1 MNRIYKLVWNRV
13 RNCYVVT
20 SELAKSYGRNNG
32 NKLGVTGRVVAG
44 ALAVLLGSSLSLGTA
59 FAEGVTSGDGA
70 HKYQQGIAIGDN
82 AAAVDSTASN
92 GHSGNTAIAIG
103 ANSKASVG
111 NPLSQDVNTGAIAIG
126 TGARADYASIMIGN
140 IDSVPTTTGLSG
152 YALGTTTI
160 GIGQGVKIEN
170 SVGNGISIGT
180 GSTSSNSFD
189 SVSLGTGNNISNGN
203 NNVALGAGINIDGL
217 SNVVALGA
225 GSSAEGAVST
235 AGMTIGSQN
244 YNFAGTNVNGTVS
257 IGNGTTQRTLTH
269 LAAGRVDAGSTD
281 AVNGSQLFAV
291 AQAAAAARTTITGG
305 SHVSVSSNTGAG
317 GSTNYT
323 ISVNGTDTIA
333 AGNSDLATSNGV
345 YQYGQTLINN
355 GLKFG
360 ANSASG
366 AANPATA
373 KLGSTVNVVGE
384 GAKAD
389 TEYSGDNLKT
399 VVSQDGAGNTTITVK
414 MDKNPTFDSITT
426 IGDAHIGGAANIDGN
441 ATVGGD
447 THLKQDLQVDGNT
460 NIDGNTT
467 VGGDTHLKQDLQVD
481 GNTNID
487 GNTTVGGDIHLKQ
500 DLQVDGNTNIDG
512 NAAVGGDTHLKQDL
526 QVDGNTNIDGNA
538 AVGGDTHLKQDLQ
551 VDGNTN
557 IDGNA
562 AVGGDTHLK
571 QDLQVDG
578 NTNIDGNAAVGGDT
592 HLKQDLQVDGNTN
605 IDGNTTVG
613 GDTHLKQD
621 LQVDGNTNI
630 GGNTTIA
637 GDTHIQQNLQ
647 VDGDAN
653 IKGDVHAGVG
663 YFNDIQLPGGSL
675 TGRLD
680 KMDTRINRVGAGAAA
695 LSALHPQDFD
705 PDNKWDFATG
715 YGNYK
720 DAHAVAVGAFY
731 RPNEDTM
738 FSVGGS
744 FGGGENMVNAGVT
757 FKLGQKSTVSRSKV
771 SMAKEIIALRND
783 NLEMRQELDEL
794 KNMMKAG
801 TVSPMRNVN
810 FSDVPKDH
818 WAYQYVKSLADRG
831 YLNGYTDG
839 EFKGDRAMTRYEY
852 AAIVYRALQNGA
864 PVDADMGRSLSEF
877 APEVEKVASA
887 DRFRVDRISGK
898 DNDRHKVER
907 VRINDKDDKVQNVFR
922 DVYGDYIQK

>member
-557 IDGNA
+557 IDGNTT
-562 AVGGDTHLK
+562 VGGDTHLK

-922 DVYGDYIQK
+922 DVYGDYVQK

>member
-180 GSTSSNSFD
+180 GSTSSNFFD

-487 GNTTVGGDIHLKQ
+487 GN
-500 DLQVDGNTNIDG
+500 
-512 NAAVGGDTHLKQDL
+512 AA
-526 QVDGNTNIDGNA
+526 
-538 AVGGDTHLKQDLQ
+538 
-551 VDGNTN
+551 
-557 IDGNA
+557 
-562 AVGGDTHLK
+562 
-571 QDLQVDG
+571 
-578 NTNIDGNAAVGGDT
+578 
-592 HLKQDLQVDGNTN
+592 
-605 IDGNTTVG
+605 VG

-907 VRINDKDDKVQNVFR
+907 D
-922 DVYGDYIQK
+922 G

>member
-414 MDKNPTFDSITT
+414 TDKNPTFDSITT
-426 IGDAHIGGAANIDGN
+426 IGDAHIGGAANIDGNATVGGDTHLKQDLQVDGNTNIDGN

-487 GNTTVGGDIHLKQ
+487 GNTTVGGD
-500 DLQVDGNTNIDG
+500 
-512 NAAVGGDTHLKQDL
+512 THLKQDL

-538 AVGGDTHLKQDLQ
+538 T
-551 VDGNTN
+551 
-557 IDGNA
+557 
-562 AVGGDTHLK
+562 
-571 QDLQVDG
+571 
-578 NTNIDGNAAVGGDT
+578 VGGDT

-907 VRINDKDDKVQNVFR
+907 VRVNDKDDKVQNVFR
-922 DVYGDYIQK
+922 DVYGDYVQK

>member
-467 VGGDTHLKQDLQVD
+467 VGGD
-481 GNTNID
+481 I
-487 GNTTVGGDIHLKQ
+487 
-500 DLQVDGNTNIDG
+500 
-512 NAAVGGDTHLKQDL
+512 
-526 QVDGNTNIDGNA
+526 
-538 AVGGDTHLKQDLQ
+538 
-551 VDGNTN
+551 
-557 IDGNA
+557 
-562 AVGGDTHLK
+562 HLK

-922 DVYGDYIQK
+922 DVYGDYVQK

>member
-399 VVSQDGAGNTTITVK
+399 VVSQDGTGNTTITVK

-487 GNTTVGGDIHLKQ
+487 GN
-500 DLQVDGNTNIDG
+500 
-512 NAAVGGDTHLKQDL
+512 AA
-526 QVDGNTNIDGNA
+526 
-538 AVGGDTHLKQDLQ
+538 
-551 VDGNTN
+551 
-557 IDGNA
+557 
-562 AVGGDTHLK
+562 
-571 QDLQVDG
+571 
-578 NTNIDGNAAVGGDT
+578 
-592 HLKQDLQVDGNTN
+592 
-605 IDGNTTVG
+605 VG

-705 PDNKWDFATG
+705 PDNKWDFAAG

-907 VRINDKDDKVQNVFR
+907 D
-922 DVYGDYIQK
+922 G

>member
-1 MNRIYKLVWNRV
+1 MWECEWNIKSIDMIRGGVYCKWLKIFGTRSGIMNRIYKLVWNRV

-399 VVSQDGAGNTTITVK
+399 VVSPDGAGNTTITVK

-426 IGDAHIGGAANIDGN
+426 IGDAHIGGTANIDGN

-460 NIDGNTT
+460 NIDGNAT
-467 VGGDTHLKQDLQVD
+467 
-481 GNTNID
+481 
-487 GNTTVGGDIHLKQ
+487 
-500 DLQVDGNTNIDG
+500 
-512 NAAVGGDTHLKQDL
+512 VGGDTHLKQDL

-538 AVGGDTHLKQDLQ
+538 A
-551 VDGNTN
+551 
-557 IDGNA
+557 
-562 AVGGDTHLK
+562 
-571 QDLQVDG
+571 
-578 NTNIDGNAAVGGDT
+578 
-592 HLKQDLQVDGNTN
+592 
-605 IDGNTTVG
+605 VG

-705 PDNKWDFATG
+705 PDNKWDFAAG

-818 WAYQYVKSLADRG
+818 WAYQYVKSLVDRG

-907 VRINDKDDKVQNVFR
+907 VRVNDKDDKVQNVFR
-922 DVYGDYIQK
+922 DVYGDYVQK

>member
-467 VGGDTHLKQDLQVD
+467 VGGD
-481 GNTNID
+481 I
-487 GNTTVGGDIHLKQ
+487 
-500 DLQVDGNTNIDG
+500 
-512 NAAVGGDTHLKQDL
+512 
-526 QVDGNTNIDGNA
+526 
-538 AVGGDTHLKQDLQ
+538 
-551 VDGNTN
+551 
-557 IDGNA
+557 
-562 AVGGDTHLK
+562 HLK

>member
-460 NIDGNTT
+460 NI
-467 VGGDTHLKQDLQVD
+467 
-481 GNTNID
+481 
-487 GNTTVGGDIHLKQ
+487 
-500 DLQVDGNTNIDG
+500 
-512 NAAVGGDTHLKQDL
+512 
-526 QVDGNTNIDGNA
+526 
-538 AVGGDTHLKQDLQ
+538 
-551 VDGNTN
+551 
-557 IDGNA
+557 
-562 AVGGDTHLK
+562 
-571 QDLQVDG
+571 
-578 NTNIDGNAAVGGDT
+578 
-592 HLKQDLQVDGNTN
+592 
-605 IDGNTTVG
+605 
-613 GDTHLKQD
+613 
-621 LQVDGNTNI
+621 

-922 DVYGDYIQK
+922 DVYGSHIQK

>member
-526 QVDGNTNIDGNA
+526 QVDGNTNIDGN
-538 AVGGDTHLKQDLQ
+538 
-551 VDGNTN
+551 
-557 IDGNA
+557 
-562 AVGGDTHLK
+562 
-571 QDLQVDG
+571 
-578 NTNIDGNAAVGGDT
+578 
-592 HLKQDLQVDGNTN
+592 
-605 IDGNTTVG
+605 TTVG

-887 DRFRVDRISGK
+887 DRFRVDHISGK

-922 DVYGDYIQK
+922 DVYGDYVQK

>member
-487 GNTTVGGDIHLKQ
+487 GNTTVGGD
-500 DLQVDGNTNIDG
+500 
-512 NAAVGGDTHLKQDL
+512 
-526 QVDGNTNIDGNA
+526 
-538 AVGGDTHLKQDLQ
+538 
-551 VDGNTN
+551 
-557 IDGNA
+557 
-562 AVGGDTHLK
+562 
-571 QDLQVDG
+571 
-578 NTNIDGNAAVGGDT
+578 
-592 HLKQDLQVDGNTN
+592 
-605 IDGNTTVG
+605 
-613 GDTHLKQD
+613 THLKQD

>member
-557 IDGNA
+557 IDGN
-562 AVGGDTHLK
+562 
-571 QDLQVDG
+571 
-578 NTNIDGNAAVGGDT
+578 
-592 HLKQDLQVDGNTN
+592 
-605 IDGNTTVG
+605 TTVG

-771 SMAKEIIALRND
+771 SMAKEIIVLRND

-922 DVYGDYIQK
+922 DVYGDYVQK

>member
-487 GNTTVGGDIHLKQ
+487 GNTTVGGD
-500 DLQVDGNTNIDG
+500 
-512 NAAVGGDTHLKQDL
+512 
-526 QVDGNTNIDGNA
+526 
-538 AVGGDTHLKQDLQ
+538 
-551 VDGNTN
+551 
-557 IDGNA
+557 
-562 AVGGDTHLK
+562 THLK

>member
-487 GNTTVGGDIHLKQ
+487 GNTTVGGD
-500 DLQVDGNTNIDG
+500 
-512 NAAVGGDTHLKQDL
+512 
-526 QVDGNTNIDGNA
+526 
-538 AVGGDTHLKQDLQ
+538 
-551 VDGNTN
+551 
-557 IDGNA
+557 
-562 AVGGDTHLK
+562 
-571 QDLQVDG
+571 
-578 NTNIDGNAAVGGDT
+578 
-592 HLKQDLQVDGNTN
+592 
-605 IDGNTTVG
+605 
-613 GDTHLKQD
+613 THLKQD

-715 YGNYK
+715 YSNYK

>member
-345 YQYGQTLINN
+345 YQYGQTLVNN

-360 ANSASG
+360 ANSADG

-399 VVSQDGAGNTTITVK
+399 IVSQDGAGNTTITVK
-414 MDKNPTFDSITT
+414 MDKNPKFDSITT
-426 IGDAHIGGAANIDGN
+426 TGDARIGGAANIDGD

-487 GNTTVGGDIHLKQ
+487 GNTTVGGD
-500 DLQVDGNTNIDG
+500 
-512 NAAVGGDTHLKQDL
+512 THLKQDL

-538 AVGGDTHLKQDLQ
+538 A
-551 VDGNTN
+551 
-557 IDGNA
+557 
-562 AVGGDTHLK
+562 
-571 QDLQVDG
+571 
-578 NTNIDGNAAVGGDT
+578 
-592 HLKQDLQVDGNTN
+592 
-605 IDGNTTVG
+605 VG

-705 PDNKWDFATG
+705 PDNKWDFAAG

-907 VRINDKDDKVQNVFR
+907 VRVNDKDDKVQNVFR
-922 DVYGDYIQK
+922 DVYGDYVQK

>member
-244 YNFAGTNVNGTVS
+244 YNFAGINVNGTVS

-345 YQYGQTLINN
+345 YQYGQTLVNN

-360 ANSASG
+360 ANSADG

-399 VVSQDGAGNTTITVK
+399 IVSQDGAGNTTITVK
-414 MDKNPTFDSITT
+414 MDKNPKFDSITT
-426 IGDAHIGGAANIDGN
+426 TGDARIGGAANIDGD
-441 ATVGGD
+441 AT
-447 THLKQDLQVDGNT
+447 
-460 NIDGNTT
+460 
-467 VGGDTHLKQDLQVD
+467 
-481 GNTNID
+481 
-487 GNTTVGGDIHLKQ
+487 
-500 DLQVDGNTNIDG
+500 
-512 NAAVGGDTHLKQDL
+512 VGGDTHLKQDL

-562 AVGGDTHLK
+562 A
-571 QDLQVDG
+571 
-578 NTNIDGNAAVGGDT
+578 
-592 HLKQDLQVDGNTN
+592 
-605 IDGNTTVG
+605 VG

-705 PDNKWDFATG
+705 PDNKWDFAAG

-907 VRINDKDDKVQNVFR
+907 VRVNDKDDKVQNVFR
-922 DVYGDYIQK
+922 DVYGDYVQK

>member
-32 NKLGVTGRVVAG
+32 NKLGVTGKVVAG

-160 GIGQGVKIEN
+160 GIGQGIKIEN

-203 NNVALGAGINIDGL
+203 NNVALGAEINIDGL

-460 NIDGNTT
+460 NI
-467 VGGDTHLKQDLQVD
+467 
-481 GNTNID
+481 
-487 GNTTVGGDIHLKQ
+487 
-500 DLQVDGNTNIDG
+500 
-512 NAAVGGDTHLKQDL
+512 
-526 QVDGNTNIDGNA
+526 
-538 AVGGDTHLKQDLQ
+538 
-551 VDGNTN
+551 
-557 IDGNA
+557 
-562 AVGGDTHLK
+562 
-571 QDLQVDG
+571 
-578 NTNIDGNAAVGGDT
+578 
-592 HLKQDLQVDGNTN
+592 
-605 IDGNTTVG
+605 
-613 GDTHLKQD
+613 
-621 LQVDGNTNI
+621 

-705 PDNKWDFATG
+705 PDNKWDFAAG

-907 VRINDKDDKVQNVFR
+907 D
-922 DVYGDYIQK
+922 G

>member
-82 AAAVDSTASN
+82 AAAVDSTASNGHSGNTAAVDSTASNGHSGNTAAVDSTASN

-487 GNTTVGGDIHLKQ
+487 GNTTVGGD
-500 DLQVDGNTNIDG
+500 
-512 NAAVGGDTHLKQDL
+512 
-526 QVDGNTNIDGNA
+526 
-538 AVGGDTHLKQDLQ
+538 
-551 VDGNTN
+551 
-557 IDGNA
+557 
-562 AVGGDTHLK
+562 
-571 QDLQVDG
+571 
-578 NTNIDGNAAVGGDT
+578 
-592 HLKQDLQVDGNTN
+592 
-605 IDGNTTVG
+605 
-613 GDTHLKQD
+613 THLKQD

>member
-512 NAAVGGDTHLKQDL
+512 NAAVGGD
-526 QVDGNTNIDGNA
+526 I
-538 AVGGDTHLKQDLQ
+538 
-551 VDGNTN
+551 
-557 IDGNA
+557 
-562 AVGGDTHLK
+562 HLK

-887 DRFRVDRISGK
+887 DRFRVDHISGK

-922 DVYGDYIQK
+922 DVYGDYVQK

>member
-487 GNTTVGGDIHLKQ
+487 GNTTVGGD
-500 DLQVDGNTNIDG
+500 
-512 NAAVGGDTHLKQDL
+512 
-526 QVDGNTNIDGNA
+526 
-538 AVGGDTHLKQDLQ
+538 
-551 VDGNTN
+551 
-557 IDGNA
+557 
-562 AVGGDTHLK
+562 
-571 QDLQVDG
+571 
-578 NTNIDGNAAVGGDT
+578 
-592 HLKQDLQVDGNTN
+592 
-605 IDGNTTVG
+605 
-613 GDTHLKQD
+613 THLKQD

-864 PVDADMGRSLSEF
+864 PVDADMGRSLSKF

>member
-487 GNTTVGGDIHLKQ
+487 GNTTVGGD
-500 DLQVDGNTNIDG
+500 
-512 NAAVGGDTHLKQDL
+512 THLKQDL

-538 AVGGDTHLKQDLQ
+538 A
-551 VDGNTN
+551 
-557 IDGNA
+557 
-562 AVGGDTHLK
+562 
-571 QDLQVDG
+571 
-578 NTNIDGNAAVGGDT
+578 
-592 HLKQDLQVDGNTN
+592 
-605 IDGNTTVG
+605 VG

-705 PDNKWDFATG
+705 PDNKWDFAAG

-907 VRINDKDDKVQNVFR
+907 D
-922 DVYGDYIQK
+922 G

>member
-244 YNFAGTNVNGTVS
+244 YNFAGINVNGTVS

-345 YQYGQTLINN
+345 YQYGQTLVNN

-360 ANSASG
+360 ANSADG

-399 VVSQDGAGNTTITVK
+399 IVSQDGAGNTTITVK
-414 MDKNPTFDSITT
+414 MDKNPKFDSITT
-426 IGDAHIGGAANIDGN
+426 TGDARIGGAANIDGD

-460 NIDGNTT
+460 NIDGN
-467 VGGDTHLKQDLQVD
+467 
-481 GNTNID
+481 
-487 GNTTVGGDIHLKQ
+487 
-500 DLQVDGNTNIDG
+500 
-512 NAAVGGDTHLKQDL
+512 AA
-526 QVDGNTNIDGNA
+526 
-538 AVGGDTHLKQDLQ
+538 
-551 VDGNTN
+551 
-557 IDGNA
+557 
-562 AVGGDTHLK
+562 
-571 QDLQVDG
+571 
-578 NTNIDGNAAVGGDT
+578 
-592 HLKQDLQVDGNTN
+592 
-605 IDGNTTVG
+605 VG

-705 PDNKWDFATG
+705 PDNKWDFAAG

-907 VRINDKDDKVQNVFR
+907 VRVNDKDDKVQNVFR
-922 DVYGDYIQK
+922 DVYGDYVQK

>member
-557 IDGNA
+557 IDGNTT
-562 AVGGDTHLK
+562 VGGDTHLK

>member
-467 VGGDTHLKQDLQVD
+467 VGGD
-481 GNTNID
+481 
-487 GNTTVGGDIHLKQ
+487 IHLKQ

-512 NAAVGGDTHLKQDL
+512 NAA
-526 QVDGNTNIDGNA
+526 
-538 AVGGDTHLKQDLQ
+538 
-551 VDGNTN
+551 
-557 IDGNA
+557 
-562 AVGGDTHLK
+562 
-571 QDLQVDG
+571 
-578 NTNIDGNAAVGGDT
+578 
-592 HLKQDLQVDGNTN
+592 
-605 IDGNTTVG
+605 VG

-922 DVYGDYIQK
+922 DVYGDYVQK

>member
-481 GNTNID
+481 GNTNI
-487 GNTTVGGDIHLKQ
+487 
-500 DLQVDGNTNIDG
+500 
-512 NAAVGGDTHLKQDL
+512 
-526 QVDGNTNIDGNA
+526 
-538 AVGGDTHLKQDLQ
+538 
-551 VDGNTN
+551 
-557 IDGNA
+557 
-562 AVGGDTHLK
+562 
-571 QDLQVDG
+571 
-578 NTNIDGNAAVGGDT
+578 
-592 HLKQDLQVDGNTN
+592 
-605 IDGNTTVG
+605 
-613 GDTHLKQD
+613 
-621 LQVDGNTNI
+621 

-887 DRFRVDRISGK
+887 DRFRVDHISGK

-922 DVYGDYIQK
+922 DVYGDYVQK

>member
-269 LAAGRVDAGSTD
+269 LAAGRVDAGATD

-399 VVSQDGAGNTTITVK
+399 VVSPDGAGNTTITVK

-426 IGDAHIGGAANIDGN
+426 IGDAHIGGTANIDGN

-460 NIDGNTT
+460 NIDGN
-467 VGGDTHLKQDLQVD
+467 
-481 GNTNID
+481 
-487 GNTTVGGDIHLKQ
+487 
-500 DLQVDGNTNIDG
+500 
-512 NAAVGGDTHLKQDL
+512 A
-526 QVDGNTNIDGNA
+526 
-538 AVGGDTHLKQDLQ
+538 
-551 VDGNTN
+551 
-557 IDGNA
+557 
-562 AVGGDTHLK
+562 
-571 QDLQVDG
+571 
-578 NTNIDGNAAVGGDT
+578 
-592 HLKQDLQVDGNTN
+592 
-605 IDGNTTVG
+605 TVG

-680 KMDTRINRVGAGAAA
+680 KMDTRINRVGASAAA

-705 PDNKWDFATG
+705 PDNKWDFAAG

-818 WAYQYVKSLADRG
+818 WAYQYVKSLVDRG

-907 VRINDKDDKVQNVFR
+907 VRVNDKDDKVQNVFR
-922 DVYGDYIQK
+922 DVYGDYVQK

>member
-414 MDKNPTFDSITT
+414 IDKNPTFDSITT

-557 IDGNA
+557 IDGNTT
-562 AVGGDTHLK
+562 VGGDTHLK

-922 DVYGDYIQK
+922 DVYGDYVQK

>member
-467 VGGDTHLKQDLQVD
+467 VGGD
-481 GNTNID
+481 
-487 GNTTVGGDIHLKQ
+487 IHLKQ

-538 AVGGDTHLKQDLQ
+538 A
-551 VDGNTN
+551 
-557 IDGNA
+557 
-562 AVGGDTHLK
+562 
-571 QDLQVDG
+571 
-578 NTNIDGNAAVGGDT
+578 
-592 HLKQDLQVDGNTN
+592 
-605 IDGNTTVG
+605 VG

-922 DVYGDYIQK
+922 DVYGDYVQK

>member
-441 ATVGGD
+441 
-447 THLKQDLQVDGNT
+447 
-460 NIDGNTT
+460 TT
-467 VGGDTHLKQDLQVD
+467 
-481 GNTNID
+481 
-487 GNTTVGGDIHLKQ
+487 
-500 DLQVDGNTNIDG
+500 
-512 NAAVGGDTHLKQDL
+512 
-526 QVDGNTNIDGNA
+526 
-538 AVGGDTHLKQDLQ
+538 
-551 VDGNTN
+551 
-557 IDGNA
+557 
-562 AVGGDTHLK
+562 VGGDTHLK

>member
-389 TEYSGDNLKT
+389 TEYSGGNLKT

-467 VGGDTHLKQDLQVD
+467 VGGD
-481 GNTNID
+481 I
-487 GNTTVGGDIHLKQ
+487 
-500 DLQVDGNTNIDG
+500 
-512 NAAVGGDTHLKQDL
+512 
-526 QVDGNTNIDGNA
+526 
-538 AVGGDTHLKQDLQ
+538 HLKQDLQ

-907 VRINDKDDKVQNVFR
+907 VRVNDKDDKVQNVFR
-922 DVYGDYIQK
+922 DVYGDYVQK

>member
-426 IGDAHIGGAANIDGN
+426 IGDAHIEGAANIDGN
-441 ATVGGD
+441 AT
-447 THLKQDLQVDGNT
+447 
-460 NIDGNTT
+460 
-467 VGGDTHLKQDLQVD
+467 
-481 GNTNID
+481 
-487 GNTTVGGDIHLKQ
+487 
-500 DLQVDGNTNIDG
+500 
-512 NAAVGGDTHLKQDL
+512 
-526 QVDGNTNIDGNA
+526 
-538 AVGGDTHLKQDLQ
+538 
-551 VDGNTN
+551 
-557 IDGNA
+557 
-562 AVGGDTHLK
+562 
-571 QDLQVDG
+571 
-578 NTNIDGNAAVGGDT
+578 VGGDT

-922 DVYGDYIQK
+922 DVYGDYVQK

>member
-441 ATVGGD
+441 A
-447 THLKQDLQVDGNT
+447 
-460 NIDGNTT
+460 
-467 VGGDTHLKQDLQVD
+467 
-481 GNTNID
+481 
-487 GNTTVGGDIHLKQ
+487 
-500 DLQVDGNTNIDG
+500 
-512 NAAVGGDTHLKQDL
+512 
-526 QVDGNTNIDGNA
+526 
-538 AVGGDTHLKQDLQ
+538 
-551 VDGNTN
+551 
-557 IDGNA
+557 
-562 AVGGDTHLK
+562 
-571 QDLQVDG
+571 
-578 NTNIDGNAAVGGDT
+578 AVGGDT

>member
-1 MNRIYKLVWNRV
+1 MGGVYCKWLKIFGTRSGIMNRIYKLVWNRV

-526 QVDGNTNIDGNA
+526 QVDGNTNIDGN
-538 AVGGDTHLKQDLQ
+538 
-551 VDGNTN
+551 
-557 IDGNA
+557 
-562 AVGGDTHLK
+562 
-571 QDLQVDG
+571 
-578 NTNIDGNAAVGGDT
+578 
-592 HLKQDLQVDGNTN
+592 
-605 IDGNTTVG
+605 TTVG

-922 DVYGDYIQK
+922 DVYGDYVQK

>member
-244 YNFAGTNVNGTVS
+244 YNFAGINVNGTVS

-345 YQYGQTLINN
+345 YQYGQTLVNN

-360 ANSASG
+360 ANSADG

-399 VVSQDGAGNTTITVK
+399 IVSQDGAGNTTITVK
-414 MDKNPTFDSITT
+414 MDKNPKFDSITT
-426 IGDAHIGGAANIDGN
+426 TGDARIGGAANIDGD
-441 ATVGGD
+441 A
-447 THLKQDLQVDGNT
+447 
-460 NIDGNTT
+460 
-467 VGGDTHLKQDLQVD
+467 
-481 GNTNID
+481 
-487 GNTTVGGDIHLKQ
+487 
-500 DLQVDGNTNIDG
+500 
-512 NAAVGGDTHLKQDL
+512 
-526 QVDGNTNIDGNA
+526 
-538 AVGGDTHLKQDLQ
+538 
-551 VDGNTN
+551 
-557 IDGNA
+557 
-562 AVGGDTHLK
+562 
-571 QDLQVDG
+571 
-578 NTNIDGNAAVGGDT
+578 
-592 HLKQDLQVDGNTN
+592 
-605 IDGNTTVG
+605 TVG

-705 PDNKWDFATG
+705 PDNKWDFAAG

-907 VRINDKDDKVQNVFR
+907 VRVNDKDDKVQNVFR
-922 DVYGDYIQK
+922 DVYGDYVQK

>member
-487 GNTTVGGDIHLKQ
+487 GNTTVGGD
-500 DLQVDGNTNIDG
+500 
-512 NAAVGGDTHLKQDL
+512 
-526 QVDGNTNIDGNA
+526 
-538 AVGGDTHLKQDLQ
+538 
-551 VDGNTN
+551 
-557 IDGNA
+557 
-562 AVGGDTHLK
+562 
-571 QDLQVDG
+571 
-578 NTNIDGNAAVGGDT
+578 T

-731 RPNEDTM
+731 RPNEDTI

-907 VRINDKDDKVQNVFR
+907 VRVNDKDDKVQNVFR
-922 DVYGDYIQK
+922 DVYGDYVQK

>member
-460 NIDGNTT
+460 NIDGNAT

-487 GNTTVGGDIHLKQ
+487 GNTT
-500 DLQVDGNTNIDG
+500 
-512 NAAVGGDTHLKQDL
+512 
-526 QVDGNTNIDGNA
+526 
-538 AVGGDTHLKQDLQ
+538 
-551 VDGNTN
+551 
-557 IDGNA
+557 
-562 AVGGDTHLK
+562 
-571 QDLQVDG
+571 
-578 NTNIDGNAAVGGDT
+578 VGGDT

-907 VRINDKDDKVQNVFR
+907 VRVNDKDDKVQNVFR
-922 DVYGDYIQK
+922 DVYGDYVQK

>member
-399 VVSQDGAGNTTITVK
+399 VVSPDGAGNTTITVK

-460 NIDGNTT
+460 NIDGN
-467 VGGDTHLKQDLQVD
+467 
-481 GNTNID
+481 
-487 GNTTVGGDIHLKQ
+487 
-500 DLQVDGNTNIDG
+500 
-512 NAAVGGDTHLKQDL
+512 AA
-526 QVDGNTNIDGNA
+526 
-538 AVGGDTHLKQDLQ
+538 
-551 VDGNTN
+551 
-557 IDGNA
+557 
-562 AVGGDTHLK
+562 
-571 QDLQVDG
+571 
-578 NTNIDGNAAVGGDT
+578 
-592 HLKQDLQVDGNTN
+592 
-605 IDGNTTVG
+605 VG

-705 PDNKWDFATG
+705 PDNKWDFAAG

-818 WAYQYVKSLADRG
+818 WAYQYVKSLVDRG

-907 VRINDKDDKVQNVFR
+907 VRVNDKDDKVQNVFR
-922 DVYGDYIQK
+922 DVYGDYVQK

>member
-244 YNFAGTNVNGTVS
+244 YNFAGINVNGTVS

-345 YQYGQTLINN
+345 YQYGQTLVNN

-360 ANSASG
+360 ANSADG

-399 VVSQDGAGNTTITVK
+399 IVSQDGAGNTTITVK
-414 MDKNPTFDSITT
+414 MDKNPKFDSITT
-426 IGDAHIGGAANIDGN
+426 TGDARIGGAANIDGD

-487 GNTTVGGDIHLKQ
+487 GN
-500 DLQVDGNTNIDG
+500 
-512 NAAVGGDTHLKQDL
+512 AA
-526 QVDGNTNIDGNA
+526 
-538 AVGGDTHLKQDLQ
+538 
-551 VDGNTN
+551 
-557 IDGNA
+557 
-562 AVGGDTHLK
+562 
-571 QDLQVDG
+571 
-578 NTNIDGNAAVGGDT
+578 
-592 HLKQDLQVDGNTN
+592 
-605 IDGNTTVG
+605 VG

-705 PDNKWDFATG
+705 PDNKWDFAAG

-907 VRINDKDDKVQNVFR
+907 VRVNDKDDKVQNVFR
-922 DVYGDYIQK
+922 DVYGDYVQK

>member
-399 VVSQDGAGNTTITVK
+399 VVSPDGAGNTTITVK

-460 NIDGNTT
+460 NIDGN
-467 VGGDTHLKQDLQVD
+467 
-481 GNTNID
+481 
-487 GNTTVGGDIHLKQ
+487 
-500 DLQVDGNTNIDG
+500 
-512 NAAVGGDTHLKQDL
+512 AA
-526 QVDGNTNIDGNA
+526 
-538 AVGGDTHLKQDLQ
+538 
-551 VDGNTN
+551 
-557 IDGNA
+557 
-562 AVGGDTHLK
+562 
-571 QDLQVDG
+571 
-578 NTNIDGNAAVGGDT
+578 
-592 HLKQDLQVDGNTN
+592 
-605 IDGNTTVG
+605 VG

-705 PDNKWDFATG
+705 PDNKWDFAAG

-907 VRINDKDDKVQNVFR
+907 D
-922 DVYGDYIQK
+922 G

>member
-345 YQYGQTLINN
+345 YQYGQTLVNN

-360 ANSASG
+360 ANSADG

-399 VVSQDGAGNTTITVK
+399 IVSQDGAGNTTITVK
-414 MDKNPTFDSITT
+414 MDKNPKFDSITT
-426 IGDAHIGGAANIDGN
+426 TGDARIGGAANIDGD
-441 ATVGGD
+441 AT
-447 THLKQDLQVDGNT
+447 
-460 NIDGNTT
+460 
-467 VGGDTHLKQDLQVD
+467 
-481 GNTNID
+481 
-487 GNTTVGGDIHLKQ
+487 
-500 DLQVDGNTNIDG
+500 
-512 NAAVGGDTHLKQDL
+512 VGGDTHLKQDL

-578 NTNIDGNAAVGGDT
+578 NTNIDGNAA
-592 HLKQDLQVDGNTN
+592 
-605 IDGNTTVG
+605 VG

-705 PDNKWDFATG
+705 PDNKWDFAAG

-907 VRINDKDDKVQNVFR
+907 VRVNDKDDKVQNVFR
-922 DVYGDYIQK
+922 DVYGDYVQK

>member
-467 VGGDTHLKQDLQVD
+467 VGGDIHLKQDLQVDGNTNIDGNAAVGGDTHLKQDLQVD

-526 QVDGNTNIDGNA
+526 QVDGNTNIDGNTT
-538 AVGGDTHLKQDLQ
+538 VGGD
-551 VDGNTN
+551 
-557 IDGNA
+557 I
-562 AVGGDTHLK
+562 HLK